1 MADVER
7 GGSLLRSKESDA
19 GTGHMSDAAPDAV
32 ACTRDGT
39 GALYPNADD
48 ASDVV
53 GVCVCACVRA
63 CVCVSVCVCVCA
75 CVRAGRSCA
84 YARVHVSESVC
95 VCV

>member
-39 GALYPNADD
+39 GAPYPNADD

-53 GVCVCACVRA
+53 CVCVCACVRA
-63 CVCVSVCVCVCA
+63 CVCACA
-75 CVRAGRSCA
+75 CECAAGECA
-84 YARVHVSESVC
+84 R
-95 VCV
+95 